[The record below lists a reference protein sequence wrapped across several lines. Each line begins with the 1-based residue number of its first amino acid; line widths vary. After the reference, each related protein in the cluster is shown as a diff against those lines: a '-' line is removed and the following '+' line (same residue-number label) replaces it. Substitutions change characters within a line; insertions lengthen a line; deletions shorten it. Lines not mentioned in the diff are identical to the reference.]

1 MDATVAM
8 QRAIDISQFGLGK
21 TKGNPIVGA
30 VIFNDSGIISEGF
43 HQSGPHAEVVAITN
57 AINANQD
64 LTGASIAITLEP
76 CNHHGKTPP
85 CTDALIAA
93 KLKQVFYAVTD
104 PNEIAAGGAAKLQAA
119 GLEVTAGVLEAEA
132 AHANRA
138 WLSSVKNK
146 RPYFTWKVATTLD
159 GKIAASDGSSKW
171 ISNEQSRN
179 YVATLRNQ
187 SDAILVGTGT
197 VVTDD
202 PNLVSENQALRIAVG
217 SREIP
222 ASAKIKDSRAP
233 FYHHQSQDLTALAK
247 ELHNRNIVNVLV
259 EAGPTLGTALC
270 KAGLIDE
277 LAIFTAPKLLGSG
290 QSFIGDLGGTSISEA
305 LQLKLIESKEFDG
318 DVFNRYQVVK

>member
-1 MDATVAM
+1 MKFFSKIPFSIWIVIGVGFTLY
-8 QRAIDISQFGLGK
+8 RPETFLAIGDFKLK
-21 TKGNPIVGA
+21 
-30 VIFNDSGIISEGF
+30 
-43 HQSGPHAEVVAITN
+43 
-57 AINANQD
+57 
-64 LTGASIAITLEP
+64 
-76 CNHHGKTPP
+76 
-85 CTDALIAA
+85 ALIIP
-93 KLKQVFYAVTD
+93 LLQVVMFGMGSTMGVEDFQEVIKSPKSVILGVFFHFLIMPLVGYTLTKIFTF
-104 PNEIAAGGAAKLQAA
+104 PNEIAAGGGAKLQAA

-179 YVATLRNQ
+179 YVAALRNQ

-197 VVTDD
+197 VITDD
-202 PNLVSENQALRIAVG
+202 PNLVSDNRALRIAVG
-217 SREIP
+217 AREIP
-222 ASAKIKDSRAP
+222 ATAKIKDNRAP

-247 ELHNRNIVNVLV
+247 ELHNQNIVNVLV
-259 EAGPTLGTALC
+259 EAGPTLGTALL

-290 QSFIGDLGGTSISEA
+290 QSFIGDLGRKTISEA

-318 DVFNRYQVVK
+318 DIFNRYQVVK